1 MNVDNCIL
9 FLTCI
14 YAIIVEGGF
23 MLTFSIIL
31 GVIFELFFVFLIASY
46 FYFMFGYS
54 RLKKKNRLLICE
66 NEQLKEKL
74 NASLLAPQISQRDD
88 KKIIAEIEY
97 LKKSL
102 KKNSGSH

>member
-9 FLTCI
+9 FLACI
-14 YAIIVEGGF
+14 YVIIIKGDF

-31 GVIFELFFVFLIASY
+31 CVIFELFFVFLIVSY
-46 FYFMFGYS
+46 FYFMFGYL
-54 RLKKKNRLLICE
+54 RLKKKNHLLIHE

-74 NASLLAPQISQRDD
+74 DASLLAPQISQRDD

-102 KKNSGSH
+102 KEKSKYK